1 MKFSVILAAIA
12 GLAVSACPTGPGG
25 GSGTSTGSGDAE
37 YELFTGW
44 DGQDSLRGFLAT
56 ASGDTCIPFNVPE
69 TVLGITVHSKTPT
82 CQCTS

>member
-25 GSGTSTGSGDAE
+25 GGTSTGSGDAE

-44 DGQDSLRGFLAT
+44 DGQASLGDFSVT
-56 ASGDTCIPFNVPE
+56 SSGDTCIPFTIPE
-69 TVLGITVHSKTPT
+69 TVLGITVFTKTPT
-82 CQCTS
+82 CECTS